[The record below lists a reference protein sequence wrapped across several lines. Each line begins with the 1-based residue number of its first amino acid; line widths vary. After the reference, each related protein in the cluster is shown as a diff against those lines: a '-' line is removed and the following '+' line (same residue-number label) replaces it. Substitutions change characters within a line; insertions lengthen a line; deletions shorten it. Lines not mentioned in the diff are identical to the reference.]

1 MAAAHEERKQVPL
14 TSLHGEE
21 DTERIVVDEGE
32 RAPFFAKQREKLD
45 GNFRRQDLWSFR
57 QECQDAYLF
66 WPQKKEEYFFL
77 IVIHCDKAGFF
88 CLD

>member
-32 RAPFFAKQREKLD
+32 RAPFFAKQRENWMETFVDKTCGALD
-45 GNFRRQDLWSFR
+45 KSAKMRIYFG
-57 QECQDAYLF
+57 
-66 WPQKKEEYFFL
+66 PKKKRNTFFL
-77 IVIHCDKAGFF
+77 
-88 CLD
+88 L